1 MSYVGNLVGNQWQQ
15 YSNDAGQ
22 MYYVEVTTGATQY
35 AIPSG
40 WEDHAGDNWNHSAA
54 HQQWIIFENPNP
66 PPARTYLEKRNVMA
80 HLQTVERKPGADE
93 STYRNV
99 TTGILRWLF
108 PEDEGFD
115 VVQNRHSGNGI
126 IDDVVFKVEC
136 IQGPPFDAYDFLIV
150 EFGMNVQF
158 HTWGSWTLTPLSGI
172 LHVRND
178 VQEIMDW
185 AGYMKR
191 NPLPAVNVI

>member
-40 WEDHAGDNWNHSAA
+40 WEDQAGDNWNHSAA
-54 HQQWIIFENPNP
+54 HQQWINTRTGRIIFENPNP

-150 EFGMNVQF
+150 ECIV
-158 HTWGSWTLTPLSGI
+158 GI
-172 LHVRND
+172 RKTK
-178 VQEIMDW
+178 
-185 AGYMKR
+185 AKR
-191 NPLPAVNVI
+191 SMQWFKLA